1 MFRIFWLYK
10 LTIWQSAQ
18 KPNEIIQNNFWMIP
32 QTIVIRKKQ
41 DVDAKIAKV
50 KNPQQFKKTMW
61 ATGTKKGNFFWLA

>member
-1 MFRIFWLYK
+1 
-10 LTIWQSAQ
+10 
-18 KPNEIIQNNFWMIP
+18 MIP

-61 ATGTKKGNFFWLA
+61 ATGTKNRKPFLINLEGEIPIQ